1 MKTTPIKSYLDLN
14 RILQYYFEWLK
25 NKKQD
30 YSSEVIKLLKTDE
43 TIVLLGLIWLNK
55 DIEDISQFQANRYF
69 MEAMNVYSL
78 PTLEMFD
85 GFSIKNDLKNL
96 SFKPKQDLGINNYE
110 NIKILAIE
118 ILKSFNA
125 DNDKTKLL
133 SKQWG
138 PDQKNYFLEH
148 GYVVIPDVMTSSECN
163 DYRKIALKIAH
174 DEKIAKQ
181 GFFYG
186 YENKFQR
193 VYNLVNKS
201 LDLGRLLT
209 RPIVTQIM
217 NDLFDRNTFHEKYI
231 LSSYHL
237 NIVPP
242 KGEEQKFHIDAT
254 VPDSLPS
261 WLIRANMSFIV
272 EDHNENNGAL
282 LCLPGSHKFLRKPGL
297 ADEHMYKNKLIKIIA
312 PKRSLVIWSG
322 HLWHKTS
329 KNKTADERTA
339 LLACFAAS
347 HLIEVAMEENHAL
360 IVDSENS
367 KYFSDDLKRLLMFS
381 HGIKQGAIMKSK
393 HFKSEKN
400 DKKGNFKKKI

>member
-1 MKTTPIKSYLDLN
+1 MKTTSIKSYLDLN

-43 TIVLLGLIWLNK
+43 TIVLLGLIWINK
-55 DIEDISQFQANRYF
+55 DIKDVSQFQANRYF
-69 MEAMNVYSL
+69 MEAMNTSSL

-85 GFSIKNDLKNL
+85 SFSIKNDFQNL
-96 SFKPKQDLGINNYE
+96 SFKSKKDSCINNYE

-118 ILKSFNA
+118 ILESFNV
-125 DNDKTKLL
+125 DNDKTKILN
-133 SKQWG
+133 KQWG

-148 GYVVIPDVMTSSECN
+148 GYVVIPDVMTSSECH

-174 DEKIAKQ
+174 DEKKAKQ

-186 YENKFQR
+186 YENSFQR

-254 VPDSLPS
+254 VPDPLPP

-282 LCLPGSHKFLRKPGL
+282 MCLPGSHKFLRKPGL
-297 ADEHMYKNKLIKIIA
+297 ADEHMYNHKLIKIIA
-312 PKRSLVIWSG
+312 PKGSIVIWSG
-322 HLWHKTS
+322 HLWHKTGQNNS
-329 KNKTADERTA
+329 ADERTA

-381 HGIKQGAIMKSK
+381 HGTKQGAMMQSN
-393 HFKSEKN
+393 HFKSEK
-400 DKKGNFKKKI
+400 DD